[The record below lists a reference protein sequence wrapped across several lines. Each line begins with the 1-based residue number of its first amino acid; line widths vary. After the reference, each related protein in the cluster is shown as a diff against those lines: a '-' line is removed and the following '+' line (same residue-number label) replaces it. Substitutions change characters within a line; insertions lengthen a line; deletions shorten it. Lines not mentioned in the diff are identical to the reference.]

1 MYYMLSMAGILER
14 MRRSRKK
21 LVSQRL
27 PLDTYHPK
35 VLELQT
41 AKELLA
47 ETFGISVLEV
57 EEMILLRCEE
67 KEMWPESFSLE

>member
-1 MYYMLSMAGILER
+1 
-14 MRRSRKK
+14 MRRSQKK
-21 LVSQRL
+21 LVSQHI
-27 PLDTYHPK
+27 PLDNTPLK
-35 VLELQT
+35 VLELQA

-67 KEMWPESFSLE
+67 KELWPESFSPK

>member
-21 LVSQRL
+21 LVSQHL
-27 PLDTYHPK
+27 PLDTSHPK
-35 VLELQT
+35 VLELQA

-67 KEMWPESFSLE
+67 RDMWPESFSLE

>member
-1 MYYMLSMAGILER
+1 MAGVFEF

-21 LVSQRL
+21 LVSQHL
-27 PLDTYHPK
+27 PLDTSNPK

-47 ETFGISVLEV
+47 ETFRISVLEV
-57 EEMILLRCEE
+57 EEMILLRCKE
-67 KEMWPESFSLE
+67 KELWPKSFYLE

>member
-27 PLDTYHPK
+27 PLDTSHPK
-35 VLELQT
+35 VLKLQT

-47 ETFGISVLEV
+47 ETFGISILEV

-67 KEMWPESFSLE
+67 RDMWPKSFFLE